1 LKSKPDSV
9 KALVLTGNLLE
20 KRGDK
25 KGLREVYEKLL
36 SLDPKNETLI
46 YNLGVLEYE
55 AGNFS
60 KSLPYFEKYLKLH
73 PQEAAVH
80 RYLFDI
86 YKKEKKEDLAFA
98 EAKTLL
104 ALDPKEVSLYQF
116 AFEYLNRRGNFKE
129 MTEIMKAG
137 LRHLPD
143 QVEIRQYLILS
154 YLKTGNENLAL
165 HEMNEALKAR
175 PKDVPLLLQMAKLY
189 ENQGKDKEALAAYKK
204 ILEISPGHEE
214 AEEAYLSLRMKELPA
229 EQR

>member
-1 LKSKPDSV
+1 M
-9 KALVLTGNLLE
+9 
-20 KRGDK
+20 
-25 KGLREVYEKLL
+25 YEKLL

-55 AGNFS
+55 TGNFS

-73 PQEAAVH
+73 PEEAPVH

-86 YKKEKKEDLAFA
+86 YKREKKEDLAFA

-104 ALDPKEVSLYQF
+104 TLDPKEVGLYHF

-165 HEMNEALKAR
+165 QEMNEVLKAR

-189 ENQGKDKEALAAYKK
+189 EEPGQGQRSTRSLQESPRNLARPRGGGRGLPL
-204 ILEISPGHEE
+204 LENERT
-214 AEEAYLSLRMKELPA
+214 AERVEIGDFHR
-229 EQR
+229 